1 MIARCWLLIFL
12 LFPALTL
19 AAEFQV
25 TKLSTQLLDGTYVM
39 DAEIDFQFSDK
50 ALDALQNGVPL
61 TLQVQIQLRRE
72 GAWIWEKDQLDVRLR
87 YQIRYQS
94 LPSVYQILDLQ
105 SNTQQSFVTRESA
118 LRALGQIPVFPLV
131 KQAQLQSDRSYLLS
145 LYVEL
150 DIEALP
156 LPLRPLAYLT
166 PAWNLSSEWGTWRLQ
181 P

>member
-118 LRALGQIPVFPLV
+118 LRALGKIPVFPLV